1 MRHAIEV
8 LLFLAVLTVA
18 AAAQNP
24 TPTTIPNGLPE
35 WAFNIPDKV
44 QPPEPKVPAVVRAPA
59 TPTRRTGSLTNTR
72 RRRAA

>member
-1 MRHAIEV
+1 MRHAIHI
-8 LLFLAVLTVA
+8 LLFLAFFTLV

-44 QPPEPKVPAVVRAPA
+44 QPPEPKVPAVVRP
-59 TPTRRTGSLTNTR
+59 PG
-72 RRRAA
+72 AAK